1 MLTLKRPYCMIIKS
15 QIFGVWR
22 SLVAHV
28 VWDHGAGSSSLFT
41 PTRKY
46 LGPLAQLVRA
56 VGS

>member
-1 MLTLKRPYCMIIKS
+1 MLTLIRPYCMIIKS

-41 PTRKY
+41 PTIQCMG
-46 LGPLAQLVRA
+46 L
-56 VGS
+56 